1 MAEPEVSVI
10 DNDIIANMAG
20 TLRRD
25 GSIRKNYQ
33 LLSEYR
39 AELLQEVKVRLE
51 LQAEV

>member
-10 DNDIIANMAG
+10 DNDIIAG